1 MGPAEIGVLIPIA
14 AIVGGIGYAALR
26 QHMRHRER
34 MEELRQ
40 QNLSR
45 SAEVDRQLPG
55 TDLQAAHL
63 EAIPERLSSIEQR
76 LDRMDGARG
85 VSTATTLPT
94 PIAPT
99 TTPVT
104 DRREREIERG

>member
-1 MGPAEIGVLIPIA
+1 VGPAEIGVLIPIA
-14 AIVGGIGYAALR
+14 AIVGGIGFAAFR
-26 QHMRHRER
+26 QYMQHRER

-45 SAEVDRQLPG
+45 SADADREFLGP
-55 TDLQAAHL
+55 DLQAAHL
-63 EAIPERLSSIEQR
+63 EAILERLSSIEQR

-85 VSTATTLPT
+85 A
-94 PIAPT
+94 

-104 DRREREIERG
+104 HPAPITPTTTSPADRREREVERE